1 MSDVDHELSR
11 LFDATRS
18 GTEPAPGDEAR
29 IRASLGAR
37 LAQAAAA
44 GALAGAAASSAGT
57 GASVAAKPV
66 LGGATALLLKL
77 AGGAVLFGAAAT
89 AVVALQQPNA
99 DVVTT
104 SPMAPSMRSAV
115 VATRNPA
122 PTASLS
128 RRSGGES
135 LETPQPPTIVTAR
148 SSVAPTHP
156 RVEPT
161 AAASAEDPGTDLAG
175 ELRLVQS
182 MQSALASRNDA
193 EALRLAGEHARL
205 FPRGTL
211 VEEREGVRAIALCHG
226 GADGEKALQTF
237 ERGFPRSPQLGR
249 VRAACKP

>member
-11 LFDATRS
+11 LFDATRC

-44 GALAGAAASSAGT
+44 GAIAGAAASSAGT

-66 LGGATALLLKL
+66 LGAAALILKL
-77 AGGAVLFGAAAT
+77 AGGALLFGVAAT
-89 AVVALQQPNA
+89 AVVALQHSNA
-99 DVVTT
+99 DVVAT
-104 SPMAPSMRSAV
+104 SPMAPSMRSAAV
-115 VATRNPA
+115 TTLSPA
-122 PTASLS
+122 PAATIS
-128 RRSGGES
+128 RRSGGAS

-161 AAASAEDPGTDLAG
+161 AAASADDPGTDLAG

-182 MQSALASRNDA
+182 MQSALASQNDA

-226 GADGEKALQTF
+226 GVDGEKALESF
-237 ERGFPRSPQLGR
+237 ARRFPRSPQLGR